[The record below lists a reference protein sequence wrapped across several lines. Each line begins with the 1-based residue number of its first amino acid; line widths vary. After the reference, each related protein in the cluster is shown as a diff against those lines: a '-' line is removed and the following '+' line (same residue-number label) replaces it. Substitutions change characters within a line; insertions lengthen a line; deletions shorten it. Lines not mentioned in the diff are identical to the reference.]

1 MNTSKLTAVAV
12 LVASL
17 SLFAC
22 DEQVVPTEQPKGAA
36 PSVAVPNANRRVI
49 LSGTQTPPSNAPGE
63 YQHYTWIQ
71 VTADVGWLDANTSY
85 GQSIVQYGANN
96 ATADVVLTVRNAS
109 GVIIGS
115 NTGHAAESWVF
126 PANRTLRVSTNAYV
140 TPTCGS
146 VAQAAA
152 TGAAWDAWLGT
163 TQGLVRWGDKGDS
176 DTRSAAQAACA
187 PPPSSTCQDTKAN
200 NYGAPLPCT
209 YQPPPPPGSTG
220 GSGPTPPP
228 GTGYPGQYYVPP
240 YSQPGVIGYWQCVT
254 YNANTPYVIQN
265 CTWTTTGY
273 YYDRLA
279 SRPMSLSR
287 IAAPDAAARSQ
298 SSAYLP
304 SVFVI
309 VSDQVPSDAIA
320 VIERHKTGPLKNVLL
335 VPLKTIRPAVFV
347 AAMQALYDSRDKDGD
362 APARDIS
369 ITLRGSIQDQD
380 IPSAARDYGAA
391 FTAQVA
397 SAKKG
402 DAAGYGDLPI
412 VEFKLGSRK

>member
-1 MNTSKLTAVAV
+1 M
-12 LVASL
+12 
-17 SLFAC
+17 
-22 DEQVVPTEQPKGAA
+22 
-36 PSVAVPNANRRVI
+36 
-49 LSGTQTPPSNAPGE
+49 
-63 YQHYTWIQ
+63 
-71 VTADVGWLDANTSY
+71 
-85 GQSIVQYGANN
+85 
-96 ATADVVLTVRNAS
+96 
-109 GVIIGS
+109 
-115 NTGHAAESWVF
+115 
-126 PANRTLRVSTNAYV
+126 
-140 TPTCGS
+140 
-146 VAQAAA
+146 
-152 TGAAWDAWLGT
+152 
-163 TQGLVRWGDKGDS
+163 RWGDKGDS

-240 YSQPGVIGYWQCVT
+240 YSQPGVIGHWQCVT
-254 YNANTPYVIQN
+254 YNADTPYEIQN

-298 SSAYLP
+298 SSADLP

-335 VPLKTIRPAVFV
+335 VPLKHHPTSGLRRRDAG
-347 AAMQALYDSRDKDGD
+347 ALRLTRQGWRRAGPRASPSR
-362 APARDIS
+362 
-369 ITLRGSIQDQD
+369 
-380 IPSAARDYGAA
+380 SAARFRIRTSRPRPATMAPPSPRRSPRRRRATLPDTGPAHRGVQA
-391 FTAQVA
+391 RLEEVTP
-397 SAKKG
+397 SANSEHG
-402 DAAGYGDLPI
+402 
-412 VEFKLGSRK
+412 

>member
-1 MNTSKLTAVAV
+1 MKTSKLSAVAV

-22 DEQVVPTEQPKGAA
+22 DEQVVPTQQSHDTA
-36 PSVAVPNANRRVI
+36 PRVEAPTDQRRIIVT
-49 LSGTQTPPSNAPGE
+49 GNQTPPSNAPAE

-85 GQSIVQYGANN
+85 GQSIVKYGANN
-96 ATADVVLTVRNAS
+96 ATADVNLTIRNAS
-109 GVIIGS
+109 GAIIGS

-126 PANRTLRVSTNAYV
+126 PGDHTLRVSTNAYV
-140 TPTCGS
+140 SPTCGS
-146 VAQAAA
+146 VAQALAN
-152 TGAAWDAWLGT
+152 GAAWDGWLAT
-163 TQGLVRWGDKGDS
+163 TQNIVKWGDKGDS
-176 DTRSAAQAACA
+176 DTKSAPQAACP
-187 PPPSSTCQDTKAN
+187 PPPSSTCQDTQAS

-209 YQPPPPPGSTG
+209 YPSPPAPGTG
-220 GSGPTPPP
+220 GSGPIPPS

-240 YSQPGVIGYWQCVT
+240 YSQPGVIGYWQCVI
-254 YNANTPYVIQN
+254 YNANTPYEMRT
-265 CTWTTTGY
+265 CWWTTTGY
-273 YYDRLA
+273 YYDKLA
-279 SRPMSLSR
+279 SRPISLSR
-287 IAAPDAAARSQ
+287 IAAPGATARSQ
-298 SSAYLP
+298 SSADLS

-362 APARDIS
+362 VVARDMS
-369 ITLRGSIQDQD
+369 ITLRGSIQDQE
-380 IPSAARDYGAA
+380 IPPAARDYAAA
-391 FTAQVA
+391 FTAQIA
-397 SAKKG
+397 SAMKG